1 MQEYEELMGELVE
14 LGINANP
21 VAPFV
26 TTIIDPCG
34 QILVTACNAMHIS
47 PLFSSEALAIH
58 LLAQNFHYKA
68 DHALTMITTAEPESG
83 AMTNILWGGCY
94 GLNIEKI
101 VYGCARQGLN
111 EIWGCGNGFS
121 ASEVIARLDS
131 NQTSKP
137 ELIGPIIEAECLQSF
152 EDGKQMF
159 DQKVRPVLSSQL
171 DDFWL
176 AGDWMLEL
184 ED

>member
-34 QILVTACNAMHIS
+34 QILLTACNAMHIS
-47 PLFSSEALAIH
+47 PVFSSEGLAIH
-58 LLAQNFHYKA
+58 LLAQNFHYKP

-83 AMTNILWGGCY
+83 AMSNILWGHCY

-101 VYGCARQGLN
+101 VYGCARKGLN
-111 EIWGCGNGFS
+111 EIWGCSNGFS
-121 ASEVIARLDS
+121 ASEVIDRLDS
-131 NQTSKP
+131 KNGKP
-137 ELIGPIIEAECLQSF
+137 QLIGPVIEAECLQAF
-152 EDGKQMF
+152 EDGKQML
-159 DQKVRPVLSSQL
+159 DQKTRPVLSSKL

-176 AGDWMLEL
+176 PGDWML
-184 ED
+184 DMDD